1 MRIVLQNVVSA
12 KVEVEG
18 KITGNIA
25 RGWLLL
31 VGFSIKDNSIIVEK
45 MVDKLLKLRVFPDEN
60 GKTNKSLSDI
70 EGEILSVSQFTLYG
84 NVQHGRRPSFTDSAP
99 YEEGEKLYNLFNSL
113 IADKCGRI
121 ATGIYGADM
130 KVTLVNDGPF
140 TLILDSEELV
150 CD

>member
-1 MRIVLQNVVSA
+1 MRIILQNVLDA

-18 KITGNIA
+18 KVTGKIA

-31 VGFSIKDNSIIVEK
+31 VGFSLNDNNAIVKK
-45 MVDKLLKLRVFPDEN
+45 MADKLLTLRVFPDEN

-70 EGEILSVSQFTLYG
+70 GGEILSVSQFTLYG
-84 NVQHGRRPSFTDSAP
+84 DVRHGRRPSFTDSAP
-99 YEEGEKLYNLFNSL
+99 YERGQVLYNLFNGF
-113 IADKCGRI
+113 IEDKCGRI

-140 TLILDSEELV
+140 TLILDSEDLV
-150 CD
+150 DE